1 MLMMNN
7 KLKIKCF
14 VEKTQKL
21 TVCFRGASA
30 EHKTPAVGRANYHQK
45 YCYSILNISVVLIFL
60 EYHSQCDI
68 SKQNIFISSVKLS
81 VLTQTSLVT
90 NLYLDNVRWSL
101 EELQFL
107 VLHHWLEFMQC
118 RANVI

>member
-21 TVCFRGASA
+21 TVCLRGASA

-81 VLTQTSLVT
+81 VLTDVFGDQSLSRQRQVVIRGT
-90 NLYLDNVRWSL
+90 AVFGSSSL
-101 EELQFL
+101 
-107 VLHHWLEFMQC
+107 
-118 RANVI
+118 A